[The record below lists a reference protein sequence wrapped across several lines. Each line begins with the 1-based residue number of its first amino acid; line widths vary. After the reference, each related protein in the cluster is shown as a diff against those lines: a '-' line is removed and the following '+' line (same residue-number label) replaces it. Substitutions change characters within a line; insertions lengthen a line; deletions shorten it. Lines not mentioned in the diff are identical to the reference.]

1 MAPTQ
6 LVEWRSA
13 AHDNGLQIPI
23 FAVLGRAAGKY
34 ERSHLAHMLEV
45 NTNWPTY
52 VRRGVQFLPE
62 DARITKARWNAD
74 LVTRGGW
81 WRSVQALVRAMTEP
95 LPRNVAAPVLD
106 VRSLLGTPVGAA
118 Q

>member
-1 MAPTQ
+1 M
-6 LVEWRSA
+6 EWRSA

-23 FAVLGRAAGKY
+23 FAVLGRAASRY

-45 NTNWPTY
+45 NTKWPNTFA
-52 VRRGVQFLPE
+52 GVLFLPE
-62 DARITKARWNAD
+62 DAQLAKARWNAD

-95 LPRNVAAPVLD
+95 LPRNLAAPALD
-106 VRSLLGTPVGAA
+106 VRSLLGTPTGPA

>member
-1 MAPTQ
+1 
-6 LVEWRSA
+6 VEWRSA

-23 FAVLGRAAGKY
+23 FAVLGRAASKY

-45 NTNWPTY
+45 NTKWPNTFA
-52 VRRGVQFLPE
+52 GVLFLPE
-62 DARITKARWNAD
+62 DARLAKARWNAD
-74 LVTRGGW
+74 LVSRGGW

-95 LPRNVAAPVLD
+95 LPKNPAPPITD
-106 VRSLLGTPVGAA
+106 VRSLLGTPRSAA